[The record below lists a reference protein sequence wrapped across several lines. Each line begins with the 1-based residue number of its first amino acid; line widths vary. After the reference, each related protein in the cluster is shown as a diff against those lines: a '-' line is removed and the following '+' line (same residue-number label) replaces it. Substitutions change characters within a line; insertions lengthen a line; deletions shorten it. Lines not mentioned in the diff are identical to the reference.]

1 MLNKIGGGI
10 VSGMG
15 KVDKGF
21 RLLAMYERLNRGELL
36 VKEELE
42 HEFNVTP
49 KTVQRDIDDLRA
61 YLAENHSWE
70 IDTYIKYDRL
80 KGGYYLVRFER
91 EWFTNAEVL
100 TVSKIL
106 LESRAFNKNELEQL
120 INKLLAQVTPKDR
133 QHVNKIIYD
142 EKFSYVPPRHGRDLI
157 DSIWEISEFISM
169 REQIQ
174 ITYQRQDGK
183 ESKREIKPL
192 AIMFSEYYF
201 YLIAYILE
209 ADTPT
214 VFRIDRILS
223 ITQTNTKF
231 KLPYA
236 DKFDEG
242 EFRKRVQFMYPGDIE
257 EVTFEFSGPS
267 LEAILDRLPTARV
280 ICESAG
286 VYTIKVETFGKGIY
300 MWLRTQG
307 EHVRIVE
314 K

>member
-1 MLNKIGGGI
+1 
-10 VSGMG
+10 
-15 KVDKGF
+15 
-21 RLLAMYERLNRGELL
+21 
-36 VKEELE
+36 
-42 HEFNVTP
+42 
-49 KTVQRDIDDLRA
+49 
-61 YLAENHSWE
+61 
-70 IDTYIKYDRL
+70 
-80 KGGYYLVRFER
+80 
-91 EWFTNAEVL
+91 
-100 TVSKIL
+100 
-106 LESRAFNKNELEQL
+106 
-120 INKLLAQVTPKDR
+120 
-133 QHVNKIIYD
+133 
-142 EKFSYVPPRHGRDLI
+142 
-157 DSIWEISEFISM
+157 
-169 REQIQ
+169 
-174 ITYQRQDGK
+174 
-183 ESKREIKPL
+183 
-192 AIMFSEYYF
+192 MFSEYYF

>member
-1 MLNKIGGGI
+1 
-10 VSGMG
+10 MG

-42 HEFNVTP
+42 QEFNVTP

-70 IDTYIKYDRL
+70 IDTYIKYDRI
-80 KGGYYLVRFER
+80 KGGYFLVRFER
-91 EWFTNAEVL
+91 EWLTNAEVL

-106 LESRAFNKNELEQL
+106 LESRAFNKKELELL

-133 QHVNKIIYD
+133 QHVNKIIFD
-142 EKFSYVPPRHGRDLI
+142 EKSSYVPPRHGRDLI

-169 REQIQ
+169 KEQIQ
-174 ITYQRQDGK
+174 ITYQRQDGR
-183 ESKREIKPL
+183 ESKRVIQPL

-214 VFRIDRILS
+214 VFRIDRVLS

-242 EFRKRVQFMYPGDIE
+242 EFRNRVQFMYPGDLE

-280 ICESAG
+280 INESDG

>member
-300 MWLRTQG
+300 M
-307 EHVRIVE
+307 
-314 K
+314 

>member
-36 VKEELE
+36 VKGELE

>member
-1 MLNKIGGGI
+1 MLIKIGGGI
-10 VSGMG
+10 LRKMG